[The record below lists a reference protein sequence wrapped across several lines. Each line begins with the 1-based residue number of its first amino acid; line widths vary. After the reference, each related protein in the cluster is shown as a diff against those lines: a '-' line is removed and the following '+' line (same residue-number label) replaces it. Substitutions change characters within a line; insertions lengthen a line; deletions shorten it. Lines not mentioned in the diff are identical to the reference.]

1 MIIGSSHF
9 GSSQNG
15 CAPRPS
21 SSPLPLSTQ
30 WHHPDLS
37 RAFICDSVMTGDVT
51 ALCVSNLYTAFNNQF
66 GEQNLMVHMK
76 IKPLIK
82 KAVEDKAAGITS
94 DFNFEISPYNFEM
107 PSLFD
112 T

>member
-1 MIIGSSHF
+1 MI
-9 GSSQNG
+9 
-15 CAPRPS
+15 
-21 SSPLPLSTQ
+21 
-30 WHHPDLS
+30 
-37 RAFICDSVMTGDVT
+37 GDV
-51 ALCVSNLYTAFNNQF
+51 AVLRVSDLYTAFNNQF

-82 KAVEDKAAGITS
+82 KTVEDKAAGITS

-107 PSLFD
+107 PSFFE